1 MVENVPGAIT
11 ESLHIRIAEVVGVD
25 WALSISDHRPVTLAP
40 RTKSGCSSVEV
51 DVMRLGKIAVRTINP
66 VALKLVLR
74 IAVVEAAEPKSADI
88 GGKGP
93 LTDPHVVFYVLNVA

>member
-1 MVENVPGAIT
+1 
-11 ESLHIRIAEVVGVD
+11 
-25 WALSISDHRPVTLAP
+25 
-40 RTKSGCSSVEV
+40 
-51 DVMRLGKIAVRTINP
+51 MRLGKIAVRTVNP

>member
-1 MVENVPGAIT
+1 
-11 ESLHIRIAEVVGVD
+11 
-25 WALSISDHRPVTLAP
+25 
-40 RTKSGCSSVEV
+40 
-51 DVMRLGKIAVRTINP
+51 MRLGKIAVRTVNP

-74 IAVVEAAEPKSADI
+74 IAVVEAAEPKSSDI